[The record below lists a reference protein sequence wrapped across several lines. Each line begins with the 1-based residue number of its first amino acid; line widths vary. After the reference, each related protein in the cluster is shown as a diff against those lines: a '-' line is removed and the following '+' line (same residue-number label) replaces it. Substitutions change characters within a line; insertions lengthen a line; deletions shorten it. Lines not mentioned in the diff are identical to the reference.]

1 MTLFRLLAILD
12 SAFPS
17 FLAGV
22 SRREAGIGLVPF
34 PLFGLLEFCQLA
46 YLPY

>member
-1 MTLFRLLAILD
+1 MAILD

-22 SRREAGIGLVPF
+22 SRRDAGIVWVPF
-34 PLFGLLEFCQLA
+34 TLLGLLELYQLA
-46 YLPY
+46 YLLY